1 MFSKTTK
8 KRMKRILLF
17 KYFFQFFIAPLIL
30 GILFNLIAIA
40 ILIIRDGF
48 SNAVLEVFI
57 EKIAVF
63 GIIHMSGW
71 FLIIIIAFIFN
82 LVNILS
88 VLPYI
93 KLILDCF
100 TKKDEESKEI
110 ELDTFYPYYELQC
123 IRQSKRFMCDTFS
136 RKKNAELFLYD
147 ENKNKYR
154 LLWNE
159 KYGDDKL
166 EEVLDASK
174 LRISY
179 FKHSKIIFNVEVIA

>member
-30 GILFNLIAIA
+30 GILFIIGTLIVEIC
-40 ILIIRDGF
+40 ISDFNTSI
-48 SNAVLEVFI
+48 NVVFI
-57 EKIAVF
+57 DKYRLF
-63 GIIHMSGW
+63 GLLDVNLWILLILFT
-71 FLIIIIAFIFN
+71 FLIN

-88 VLPYI
+88 VVPYI

-123 IRQSKRFMCDTFS
+123 VRQSKRFMCDTFS

>member
-1 MFSKTTK
+1 
-8 KRMKRILLF
+8 MKRILLF

-48 SNAVLEVFI
+48 FIVFLEVFI

>member
-1 MFSKTTK
+1 
-8 KRMKRILLF
+8 MKRILLF

-30 GILFNLIAIA
+30 GILFIIGTLIVEIC
-40 ILIIRDGF
+40 ISDFNTSI
-48 SNAVLEVFI
+48 NVVFI
-57 EKIAVF
+57 DKYRLF
-63 GIIHMSGW
+63 GLLDVNLWILLILFT
-71 FLIIIIAFIFN
+71 FLIN

-88 VLPYI
+88 VVPYI

-123 IRQSKRFMCDTFS
+123 VRQSKRFMCDTFS